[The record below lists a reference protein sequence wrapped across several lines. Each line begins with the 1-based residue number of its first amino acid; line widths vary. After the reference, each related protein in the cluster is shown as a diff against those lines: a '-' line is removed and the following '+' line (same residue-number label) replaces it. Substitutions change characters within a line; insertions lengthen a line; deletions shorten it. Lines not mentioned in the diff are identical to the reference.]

1 MTNGK
6 RWLDALDSLSSAL
19 TRDGLRIFTLNWI
32 NTMSSNKPF
41 ILVFRPHQR
50 PAWAYAYESE
60 DEFVADWSDGYFD
73 RSCNCNGEF
82 PPDDTERT
90 YDNAFA
96 DVAHD
101 LSSLT
106 RIDSAEEANDYINN
120 YRGHNKGTHSVI
132 EAASRLGW
140 LDVDLD

>member
-1 MTNGK
+1 
-6 RWLDALDSLSSAL
+6 
-19 TRDGLRIFTLNWI
+19 
-32 NTMSSNKPF
+32 MSSNKPF

-50 PAWAYAYESE
+50 PAWARYFESE
-60 DEFVADWSDGYFD
+60 DEFVSDWAEGVYD
-73 RSCNCNGEF
+73 RSCSCNNNLSEE
-82 PPDDTERT
+82 DRELT

-106 RIDSAEEANDYINN
+106 RLDSAEEANDYINN